1 MYATSMKKKSFA
13 LGISALSMM
22 CAVFNSLKDL
32 KALSFDWATLTHTWF
47 LCYSLIQNQIFWFFF
62 LFFFVPHPEMKP
74 NQLLAS

>member
-47 LCYSLIQNQIFWFFF
+47 LCYSLNQNQTFFFF
-62 LFFFVPHPEMKP
+62 LFLPHPEMKP